1 MHEFSPSKWERWYEI
16 RGNKQNSHRHKLPI
30 MISSHTC
37 AHRRNS
43 VVHQTLQHSHISQSA
58 KNALRKSFPLF
69 YIFMA
74 YSWFLFHYI
83 SLLRRCNAMLVT
95 VMVCVIHFVPFRF
108 EVPFSSSRP
117 LSHSSATYHHMSFRF
132 DFDQRNKLMVCK
144 REHATHIRCYR
155 TAYAAAEV
163 GRKEEKVAWN
173 KNHSNCF
180 ILALSLSLW
189 LCFLMSLLRNEI
201 YWNVIFST
209 HH

>member
-95 VMVCVIHFVPFRF
+95 VMVLRYSFCSISLWGSLFLFSPFIPFIRYISSYVVPFWF
-108 EVPFSSSRP
+108 RP
-117 LSHSSATYHHMSFRF
+117 AKQINGVQTWTRNSHPLLSYCICGCWSW
-132 DFDQRNKLMVCK
+132 KK
-144 REHATHIRCYR
+144 
-155 TAYAAAEV
+155 
-163 GRKEEKVAWN
+163 GRKSGMEQKPL
-173 KNHSNCF
+173 KLLYSRS
-180 ILALSLSLW
+180 LSLSG
-189 LCFLMSLLRNEI
+189 CAS
-201 YWNVIFST
+201 
-209 HH
+209 